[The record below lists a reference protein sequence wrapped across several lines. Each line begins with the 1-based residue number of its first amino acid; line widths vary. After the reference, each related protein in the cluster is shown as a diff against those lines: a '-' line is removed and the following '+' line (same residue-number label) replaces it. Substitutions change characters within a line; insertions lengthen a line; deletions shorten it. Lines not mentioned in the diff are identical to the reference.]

1 MKSAVEHRV
10 HIGEVIQNAAVFNF
24 RRSLGDEMKSNT
36 LLETVARLFALLEER
51 RIEYALAGGV
61 ALLQYVEGRN
71 TEDIDLVISPSS
83 LEHLPEIRI
92 ANRDADFARGDFDGV
107 RVDLL
112 LTSNSLFENVRRNF
126 VSPQHFVERD
136 IPCATVE
143 GLLLMKMY
151 ALPSLYRQG
160 SFARVGL
167 YENDIA
173 TLIHDY
179 KPDIEPLFEEVAKHL
194 SASDLAEVR
203 GIISEILE
211 RIERF
216 EQGSTSS

>member
-1 MKSAVEHRV
+1 MKSGTEHRV
-10 HIGEVIQNAAVFNF
+10 HIGEVIRNAVVFNF
-24 RRSLGDEMKSNT
+24 RKKPGDEMNTDT
-36 LLETVARLFALLEER
+36 LLETVARLFRLLSER
-51 RIEYALAGGV
+51 EIEYALAGGI

-71 TEDIDLVISPSS
+71 TEDIDLVLAPSS
-83 LEHLPEIRI
+83 LDRLPEIEI
-92 ANRDADFARGDFDGV
+92 VSRDADFARGNFFGV

-112 LTSNSLFENVRRNF
+112 LTSNSLFEKVRQRCVTN
-126 VSPQHFVERD
+126 QRFVEQSV
-136 IPCATVE
+136 PCATVE

-179 KPDIEPLFEEVAKHL
+179 RPSVAPLLEELALHL
-194 SASDLAEVR
+194 SETDLAEVQS
-203 GIISEILE
+203 IIAEIRE

-216 EQGSTSS
+216 EEGSARS